1 LIISVRAEDE
11 AIALAQPNVLNLASF
26 IFYSHPVKRKFERV
40 TAGKRPDFRYTIRIF
55 DFADIAWIEKV
66 LFNLV
71 CIFPHK
77 TLLKIEKLN
86 QIVILND
93 QLIYNYI
100 TKINPFQLQVFL

>member
-1 LIISVRAEDE
+1 
-11 AIALAQPNVLNLASF
+11 
-26 IFYSHPVKRKFERV
+26 
-40 TAGKRPDFRYTIRIF
+40 
-55 DFADIAWIEKV
+55 V

-100 TKINPFQLQVFL
+100 TKINPFQ